1 MFMMDCYSE
10 LIIVGERIDHGS
22 LRVNLVPTDKTGVRN
37 LSEDVDNDLIE
48 EVGDP
53 MELMGGRFD
62 FNVFIES
69 ASIDEYPCH
78 DVYVE
83 YSLQ

>member
-10 LIIVGERIDHGS
+10 LIIVGEKIDHGS
-22 LRVNLVPTDKTGVRN
+22 MKVNLVPTDKNGVRN
-37 LSEDVDNDLIE
+37 LSEDIDNDLIE
-48 EVGDP
+48 EVNDP
-53 MELMGGRFD
+53 MELLNGRFD
-62 FNVFIES
+62 FIVFIES
-69 ASIDEYPCH
+69 ASIEEYPCN